1 MFSVMRQGVF
11 RNASRRIILFRSI
24 AAGFLALRCCSCR
37 KGLNALLSLKPHGF
51 SFLLHEQKKRNK
63 ENSPSALFC
72 LLQCFST
79 LNKKNSLSLKQ
90 LFVFNAPKSTSALR
104 QKSEAGPL
112 RFYLQHYFARWG
124 LDVFF
129 SLLVGCR
136 CFLFA
141 SHVAIASFP
150 RLLPAFNGEA

>member
-72 LLQCFST
+72 LLRYFST
-79 LNKKNSLSLKQ
+79 LNKKNSLRSNSF
-90 LFVFNAPKSTSALR
+90 LFLTLR
-104 QKSEAGPL
+104 KVPPLYAQKVRPDILDATLL
-112 RFYLQHYFARWG
+112 R
-124 LDVFF
+124 
-129 SLLVGCR
+129 SLLWM
-136 CFLFA
+136 F
-141 SHVAIASFP
+141 FP
-150 RLLPAFNGEA
+150 KIKGNKHANERSNVIFS